1 MTIEELLNTQP
12 EVINLLRNAKRKN
25 KLVHGYLFEG
35 DSGTGTLEAAK
46 YLAMML
52 LCKEDIPCL
61 KCNTCE
67 RIIYNSHLNVV
78 LIEPIGDIIR
88 KEQIEN
94 LMHDFSYT
102 AAEAGPQIYI
112 IKDCEKMNQSAANS
126 LLKFLEEPAPDH
138 YAILTTT
145 NKARLLPTIISRL
158 QHIHF
163 KPVGTTY
170 IMNELIKEDVDND
183 LAYITS
189 HITNDIVEAR
199 KYATEGKLAKI
210 INLALRIATARFRR
224 KDPYV
229 EYYLNKNI
237 LFDENIK
244 TWHFIFLDTLILIN
258 KELLLKASI
267 DSANHFKNNLDNIRS
282 DQIDKKTILNKL
294 DIINEYEERLNF
306 NVNIDLLYA
315 SLFTQI

>member
-1 MTIEELLNTQP
+1 
-12 EVINLLRNAKRKN
+12 
-25 KLVHGYLFEG
+25 
-35 DSGTGTLEAAK
+35 
-46 YLAMML
+46 
-52 LCKEDIPCL
+52 
-61 KCNTCE
+61 
-67 RIIYNSHLNVV
+67 
-78 LIEPIGDIIR
+78 
-88 KEQIEN
+88 
-94 LMHDFSYT
+94 MHDFSYT

-163 KPVGTTY
+163 KPIGTTY

>member
-163 KPVGTTY
+163 KPIGTTY

-267 DSANHFKNNLDNIRS
+267 DNANHFKNNLDNIRS